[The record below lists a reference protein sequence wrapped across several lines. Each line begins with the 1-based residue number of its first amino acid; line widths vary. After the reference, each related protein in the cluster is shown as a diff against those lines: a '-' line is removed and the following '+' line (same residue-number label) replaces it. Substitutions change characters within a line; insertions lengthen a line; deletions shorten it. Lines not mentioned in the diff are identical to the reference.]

1 MHQTGAVLKGGAI
14 GGTED
19 ADRRLMLLSEVA
31 ERVNVDRRDLNEWI
45 NLGLL
50 DPRPIEVGLKGRR
63 TIGPGRASIPYRPL
77 GKGYLVSELDG
88 IRQQVEALK
97 QRRTWQPY
105 QEAAQ

>member
-1 MHQTGAVLKGGAI
+1 MRQTGAVLKAGAI
-14 GGTED
+14 RPVED
-19 ADRRLMLLSEVA
+19 TDRRLMLLSEVA

-50 DPRPIEVGLKGRR
+50 DPQPIEVGLKGRR

-88 IRQQVEALK
+88 IRRQVEALK
-97 QRRTWQPY
+97 QRRTWQPFK
-105 QEAAQ
+105 EPAQ

>member
-1 MHQTGAVLKGGAI
+1 MHQAVAVLEAGAI
-14 GGTED
+14 GPVENT
-19 ADRRLMLLSEVA
+19 DRRLMLLSEVA

-105 QEAAQ
+105 KEAAQ

>member
-1 MHQTGAVLKGGAI
+1 MHQTGAVPKAEAI
-14 GGTED
+14 RPAED
-19 ADRRLMLLSEVA
+19 TDRRLMLLSEVA
-31 ERVNVDRRDLNEWI
+31 ERLDVDRRDLNEWI

-97 QRRTWQPY
+97 QRRTWRPY
-105 QEAAQ
+105 KEATQ